1 MLDAGA
7 IALEDQDL
15 PTPVAALLMQA
26 AMEERPLAEC
36 LEQKI
41 AFIRSDLD
49 DLMKL
54 RLHSKTADLFEA
66 EEGNLWSMLST
77 VQLLVSDVRVHDRPS
92 PAVQSV
98 RSPALRVVAGGA

>member
-1 MLDAGA
+1 MLDIPVAG
-7 IALEDQDL
+7 EDQDL

-26 AMEERPLAEC
+26 AMEERPLSEC

-92 PAVQSV
+92 LAPSAV
-98 RSPALRVVAGGA
+98 RSPARLTLVGG